1 MEMRN
6 CYRDI
11 TVKEI
16 GEEQIGRIL
25 RVAGWVENIRDHGG
39 VSFIDLL
46 YMYGVL
52 QVVIR

>member
-25 RVAGWVENIRDHGG
+25 RVAGWVENRAVGSGAVAAHKI
-39 VSFIDLL
+39 V
-46 YMYGVL
+46 YGNAED
-52 QVVIR
+52 IG